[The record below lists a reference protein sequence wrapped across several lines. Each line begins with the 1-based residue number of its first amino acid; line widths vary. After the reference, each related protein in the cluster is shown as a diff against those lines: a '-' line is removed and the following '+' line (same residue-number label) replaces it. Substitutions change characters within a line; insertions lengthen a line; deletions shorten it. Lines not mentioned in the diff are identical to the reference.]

1 MHKGGGKNAL
11 RVAKIKKWPLYIAC
25 INKYI
30 GWEYFIEESLK
41 TLLGDLRIF
50 DGPGHVYHVDSERSR
65 IGYKDHDGY
74 IYNVNHGYQ
83 TMFAYFKEY
92 EKKTIATTGLNTNIY
107 FLVDCGDFSYAA
119 VPKLYASVLGATGTL
134 KDLSEGER
142 NVLRNVYGVKRA
154 TYLPSVYGRNN
165 MTFDS
170 NSTEAIKITNAV
182 DHYME
187 IVKEIEKRLQG
198 KPKERAVLVFFETKQ
213 KVHDFLGSREMSTR
227 RGQVRVMREED
238 TVADREQAVRQAVA
252 SKSITLL
259 SRDFGRGTDFICYD
273 DDLNTSGGVHV
284 IQTFVSLEVSE
295 QTQIKGRTARQGN
308 NGSYSLILLDSELES
323 IEITAEMIVE
333 FEAKSERYTVID
345 KMRKRTFNTSYSTA
359 MTYVD
364 TIRKSHEESQNFL
377 RALYVSDISAVR
389 DFINKK
395 NNSCMSPESDLVSRT
410 ICLIDATGSMGG
422 VLDQVKMTVQSMFER
437 AHTIL
442 EDEGYPNAF
451 EMQFAVYRNYNAQ
464 GMILEHS
471 TWERK
476 PDNLRAFMSEVR
488 ACYGLGNEAIE
499 IGLRHVNQEREAEEV
514 SQVILIGDMPPNT
527 RGEVKMHRA
536 GASFNAGNKWAEETY
551 YEDELQHIIDA
562 EIPVHAFY
570 VDVHAEKAF
579 RDIASRTN
587 GSTGPLDITSTK
599 GAEMLTSLVT
609 ERILVN
615 VNKVTHGSA
624 EMEKKLIESYRSRYG
639 FV

>member
-1 MHKGGGKNAL
+1 M
-11 RVAKIKKWPLYIAC
+11 
-25 INKYI
+25 
-30 GWEYFIEESLK
+30 
-41 TLLGDLRIF
+41 
-50 DGPGHVYHVDSERSR
+50 
-65 IGYKDHDGY
+65 
-74 IYNVNHGYQ
+74 
-83 TMFAYFKEY
+83 
-92 EKKTIATTGLNTNIY
+92 
-107 FLVDCGDFSYAA
+107 
-119 VPKLYASVLGATGTL
+119 PKLYASVLGATGTL

-238 TVADREQAVRQAVA
+238 SVTDREQAVRQAVA

-259 SRDFGRGTDFICYD
+259 SRDFGRGTDFVCYD
-273 DDLNTSGGVHV
+273 DELNTSGGVHV

-323 IEITAEMIVE
+323 IQITAKMIVE

-345 KMRKRTFNTSYSTA
+345 KMRKQAFNASYSIA
-359 MTYVD
+359 MSYVD
-364 TIRKSHEESQNFL
+364 SIKQNHEESQDFL
-377 RALYVSDISAVR
+377 QALYRSDINVVR
-389 DFINKK
+389 EFINKR
-395 NNSCMSPESDLVSRT
+395 NNSGISSANCSAGDCSVSRT
-410 ICLIDATGSMGG
+410 ICLMDATGSMGG
-422 VLDQVKMTVQSMFER
+422 LLAQVKMTVQTMFER
-437 AHTIL
+437 AHAVL
-442 EDEGYPNAF
+442 EDAGYPQAF
-451 EMQFAVYRNYNAQ
+451 EMQFAVYRNYNA
-464 GMILEHS
+464 GNTILNHS

-476 PDNLRAFMSEVR
+476 PDNLRQFMSAVN
-488 ACYGLGNEAIE
+488 ANYGQGAREAVE
-499 IGLRHVNQEREAEEV
+499 IGLWHVNQEREAGEV
-514 SQVILIGDMPPNT
+514 SQVILIGDAPPNT
-527 RGEVKMHRA
+527 RQEVTSKRA
-536 GASFNAGNKWAEETY
+536 EARFNGGTKWAQETY

-570 VDVHAEKAF
+570 VNAYAKEDFAL
-579 RDIASRTN
+579 IAARTQ
-587 GSTGPLDITSTK
+587 GSTGELDITSGK
-599 GAEMLTSLVT
+599 GAELLTSLIT
-609 ERILVN
+609 KRILVN
-615 VNKVTHGSA
+615 VNKISNGGA
-624 EMEKKLIESYRSRYG
+624 EGEKKLMDSYHSKYG